1 MQPADGAQ
9 KRKKTRRG
17 ATIINSN
24 YRYMGCSKVYGIRAV
39 VPIDW
44 RMQMLAAMDPQYTT
58 IRTSRLDEVSTD
70 QLIYIRTDI
79 RPSLR
84 IGATRANTKEDLV
97 QMVDATAASKKREAH
112 VVKACCQAEALPM
125 KGSSM
130 IYGRGSS
137 SDALPDEERSDAPS
151 SAILLGASPSRR
163 NFSPFLKPVA
173 HFVKACCHLLP
184 NK

>member
-1 MQPADGAQ
+1 MLVAAAAVGRVSGGAETNAEQESKPRLHELEPQLQPADGAQ

-24 YRYMGCSKVYGIRAV
+24 YRYMGGSKVYGMRAV
-39 VPIDW
+39 VPLDW

-84 IGATRANTKEDLV
+84 IGATRANTKEDLI
-97 QMVDATAASKKREAH
+97 QMVDATAASKS
-112 VVKACCQAEALPM
+112 VKP
-125 KGSSM
+125 
-130 IYGRGSS
+130 
-137 SDALPDEERSDAPS
+137 
-151 SAILLGASPSRR
+151 IL
-163 NFSPFLKPVA
+163 LKPVA
-173 HFVKACCHLLP
+173 KQRP
-184 NK
+184 SR